1 MVGGRLW
8 LYREGASVPE
18 TIKCAD
24 GLVHYHAS
32 IVEHFLELRG
42 GIVVLMLEQLWSAD
56 EDFIGGSPQAQ
67 QRLLQIP
74 QIPLSTAPSATAI
87 SRISF
92 LWQLRF
98 AATSRSLKSHP
109 VSLL

>member
-42 GIVVLMLEQLWSAD
+42 GIVVLMLSSSGVQTRISLA
-56 EDFIGGSPQAQ
+56 GSLQAQ
-67 QRLLQIP
+67 RKLSQIP
-74 QIPLSTAPSATAI
+74 QILLSTAPSVTVI
-87 SRISF
+87 SRIS
-92 LWQLRF
+92 LPWQM
-98 AATSRSLKSHP
+98 AATM
-109 VSLL
+109 

>member
-42 GIVVLMLEQLWSAD
+42 GIVVLMLSSSGVQTRISLA
-56 EDFIGGSPQAQ
+56 GSPQAQ